1 MLKLSMLIIG
11 LFTIGVVIGIECWN
25 ILKYEIES
33 IIDKFVPFQKQGKRC
48 RKKHLS
54 KEAIRKIMLK
64 QTMWRVY
71 RRTRKDED
79 YAKYKEALN
88 AATTEIR
95 QSKRSYEQKLAC
107 NIKNDSKSFYAYVRS
122 KQNVQ
127 DKVGPLEDSAGN
139 IISQGFLMAE
149 DLNGYFSSVFTKE
162 DISSLPVADAK
173 FQGAKSDYLGPLV
186 VTPELV
192 AKKIKAMKDNKSPGV
207 DGIPPKLLME
217 TVEQISIPLARVFNL
232 SLKEGVVPFEWKEAN
247 IIPLFKKGSRNK
259 SENYRP
265 VSLTSV
271 ICKLLER
278 LIKDHMVDFLVK
290 HKLLNS
296 SQHGFL
302 KARSCLTNMLCF
314 LEEIT
319 KWIDVGSPVD
329 IIYLDFQKAFDKVP
343 HQRLLL
349 KLKAHGIGD
358 SITDWIEQWLTD
370 RRQRVVVDGEVSNWK
385 SVLSGV
391 PQGSVL
397 GPILFLIYI
406 NDLDDSITSNVLKF
420 ADDTKLFRKVN
431 TDGDKQHLQNDL
443 DRLVKWS
450 EKWQM
455 LFNFGKC
462 KCLHTG
468 HRNLNVNYRMGDTV
482 LGTTVKEKDLGV
494 TISADMKVS
503 EQCGIAASKGN
514 QILGLIRR
522 NITYKGK
529 KLIIP
534 LYKAIV
540 RPHLEYCIQAWRPY
554 RKKDI
559 DTLERIQRRATK
571 MIPELRDL
579 SYEERLK
586 ECGLTTLETRRLR
599 GDQIEVFKILNG
611 YENIDRN
618 MFFSLKK
625 DSRTRGHEV
634 KLVKD
639 QCRLDIRKHSF
650 SQRTINEWNKLS
662 TDCVTASSVN
672 MFKNKVDTYLRRAGY
687 K

>member
-1 MLKLSMLIIG
+1 M
-11 LFTIGVVIGIECWN
+11 
-25 ILKYEIES
+25 
-33 IIDKFVPFQKQGKRC
+33 
-48 RKKHLS
+48 
-54 KEAIRKIMLK
+54 
-64 QTMWRVY
+64 
-71 RRTRKDED
+71 
-79 YAKYKEALN
+79 
-88 AATTEIR
+88 
-95 QSKRSYEQKLAC
+95 
-107 NIKNDSKSFYAYVRS
+107 
-122 KQNVQ
+122 
-127 DKVGPLEDSAGN
+127 
-139 IISQGFLMAE
+139 
-149 DLNGYFSSVFTKE
+149 
-162 DISSLPVADAK
+162 
-173 FQGAKSDYLGPLV
+173 
-186 VTPELV
+186 
-192 AKKIKAMKDNKSPGV
+192 
-207 DGIPPKLLME
+207 
-217 TVEQISIPLARVFNL
+217 
-232 SLKEGVVPFEWKEAN
+232 
-247 IIPLFKKGSRNK
+247 GSRNK

-278 LIKDHMVDFLVK
+278 LIKDHMVEFLVK

-370 RRQRVVVDGEVSNWK
+370 RRRVVVDGEVSNWK

-468 HRNLNVNYRMGDTV
+468 HRNLNVNYKMGDTV

-672 MFKNKVDTYLRRAGY
+672 MFKTRLTHISGGRVISR
-687 K
+687 